1 MNYKAELKILPVN
14 KTVVFNSPIEG
25 DDVLV
30 RTGIITEGH
39 SYFHAILH
47 GYSKDYIYM
56 NKKDRINFVRKLR
69 ASMVGR
75 IDKESW
81 EEMGGGIIAKVPFQE
96 MLSDVLINFG
106 KFLNDTEQK
115 IKGRATRKTIKIL
128 ITNDEELEIYKL
140 IISLVPIRK
149 IIDTVLSKA
158 YNKGDDKLI
167 KDNINLIIKEGQ
179 KYFSTLEEIKMINK
193 EKREYLQNIFSI
205 FLKVI
210 CNEAY
215 KETFKQYVKGLENTK
230 EDIDT
235 YSIDFITERFDRN
248 LYFINE
254 NRLPSNN
261 LCTQNTIKNRKS
273 IILICVNKKHYEI
286 VGRLLPG
293 NKIQREFDYDDPL
306 IKKINIYLQNP
317 EKIKY
322 EYPELEEYLSKSPLR
337 KNFSNDNHKLTE
349 NSDIEESDNE
359 SDLYYDSSN
368 CSETEEDSD

>member
-1 MNYKAELKILPVN
+1 MNYKSELKILPVN

-47 GYSKDYIYM
+47 GYSKDYVYM

-96 MLSDVLINFG
+96 MLSKVLFNFE
-106 KFLNDTEQK
+106 KFLNDKEQK
-115 IKGRATRKTIKIL
+115 IKGRATRKTVKIL
-128 ITNDEELEIYKL
+128 ITNDEELEVYKI
-140 IISLVPIRK
+140 IISLVPISK
-149 IIDTVLSKA
+149 IIDTILSKA
-158 YNKGDDKLI
+158 YNKGEDKLI
-167 KDNINLIIKEGQ
+167 KDNINLIIEEGQ
-179 KYFSTLEEIKMINK
+179 NYFNNLEEIKLINK
-193 EKREYLQNIFSI
+193 EKREYLRNIFSI

-215 KETFKQYVKGLENTK
+215 KETFKEYVKGLENTK

-235 YSIDFITERFDRN
+235 YSIDFISERFDRN
-248 LYFINE
+248 IYFMNDS
-254 NRLPSNN
+254 NRLPTNN
-261 LCTQNTIKNRKS
+261 LFVENTIKNRKS
-273 IILICVNKKHYEI
+273 IILICVSKKHYEV

-306 IKKINIYLQNP
+306 IKKINMFLQNP
-317 EKIKY
+317 EKIRY
-322 EYPELEEYLSKSPLR
+322 EYPDLQEHLSTSPLR
-337 KNFSNDNHKLTE
+337 KNFTNKLVE

-368 CSETEEDSD
+368 CSESEEDSD

>member
-1 MNYKAELKILPVN
+1 MNYKSELKILPVN

-47 GYSKDYIYM
+47 GYSKDYVYM

-96 MLSDVLINFG
+96 MLSKVLFNFE
-106 KFLNDTEQK
+106 KFLNDKEQK
-115 IKGRATRKTIKIL
+115 IKGRATRKTVKIL
-128 ITNDEELEIYKL
+128 ITNDEELEVYKI
-140 IISLVPIRK
+140 IISLVPISK
-149 IIDTVLSKA
+149 IIDTILSKA
-158 YNKGDDKLI
+158 YNKGEDKLI
-167 KDNINLIIKEGQ
+167 KDNINLIIEEGQ
-179 KYFSTLEEIKMINK
+179 NYFNNLEEIKLINK
-193 EKREYLQNIFSI
+193 GKREYLRNIFSI

-215 KETFKQYVKGLENTK
+215 KETFKEYVKGLENTK

-235 YSIDFITERFDRN
+235 YSIDFISERFDRN
-248 LYFINE
+248 IYFMNDS
-254 NRLPSNN
+254 NRLPTNN
-261 LCTQNTIKNRKS
+261 LFVENTIKNRKS
-273 IILICVNKKHYEI
+273 IILICVSKKHYEV

-306 IKKINIYLQNP
+306 IKKINMFLQNP
-317 EKIKY
+317 EKIRY
-322 EYPELEEYLSKSPLR
+322 EYPDLQEHLSTSPLR
-337 KNFSNDNHKLTE
+337 KNFTNKLVE

-368 CSETEEDSD
+368 CSESEEDSD

>member
-1 MNYKAELKILPVN
+1 MNYKSELKILPVN

-47 GYSKDYIYM
+47 GYSKDYVYM

-96 MLSDVLINFG
+96 MLSKVLFNFE
-106 KFLNDTEQK
+106 KFLNDKEQK
-115 IKGRATRKTIKIL
+115 IKGRATRKTVKIL
-128 ITNDEELEIYKL
+128 ITNDEELEVYKI
-140 IISLVPIRK
+140 IISLVPISK
-149 IIDTVLSKA
+149 IIDTILSKA
-158 YNKGDDKLI
+158 YNKGEDKLI
-167 KDNINLIIKEGQ
+167 KDNINLIIEEGQ
-179 KYFSTLEEIKMINK
+179 NYFNNLEEIKLINK
-193 EKREYLQNIFSI
+193 EKREYLRNVFSI

-215 KETFKQYVKGLENTK
+215 KETFKEYVKGLENTK

-235 YSIDFITERFDRN
+235 YSIDFISERFDRN
-248 LYFINE
+248 IYFMNDS
-254 NRLPSNN
+254 NRLPTNN
-261 LCTQNTIKNRKS
+261 LFVENTIKNRKS
-273 IILICVNKKHYEI
+273 IILICVSKKHYEV

-306 IKKINIYLQNP
+306 IKKINMFLQNP
-317 EKIKY
+317 EKIRY
-322 EYPELEEYLSKSPLR
+322 SYPELQEHLSTSPLR
-337 KNFSNDNHKLTE
+337 KNFSNKLVE

-368 CSETEEDSD
+368 CSESEEDSD

>member
-1 MNYKAELKILPVN
+1 MNYKSELKILPVN

-47 GYSKDYIYM
+47 GYSKDYVYM

-96 MLSDVLINFG
+96 MLSKVLFNFE
-106 KFLNDTEQK
+106 KFLNDKEQK
-115 IKGRATRKTIKIL
+115 IKGRATRKTVKIL
-128 ITNDEELEIYKL
+128 ITNDEELEVYKI
-140 IISLVPIRK
+140 IISLVPISK
-149 IIDTVLSKA
+149 IIDTILSKA
-158 YNKGDDKLI
+158 YNKGEDKLI
-167 KDNINLIIKEGQ
+167 KDNINLIIEEGQ
-179 KYFSTLEEIKMINK
+179 NYFNNLEEIKLINK
-193 EKREYLQNIFSI
+193 EKREYLRNVFSI

-215 KETFKQYVKGLENTK
+215 KETFKEYVKGLENTK

-235 YSIDFITERFDRN
+235 YSIDFISERFDRN
-248 LYFINE
+248 IYFMNDS
-254 NRLPSNN
+254 NRLPTNN
-261 LCTQNTIKNRKS
+261 LFVENTIKNRKS
-273 IILICVNKKHYEI
+273 IILICVSKKHYEV

-306 IKKINIYLQNP
+306 IKKINMFLQNP
-317 EKIKY
+317 EKIRY
-322 EYPELEEYLSKSPLR
+322 EYPDLQEHLSTSPLR
-337 KNFSNDNHKLTE
+337 KNFSNKLVE

-368 CSETEEDSD
+368 CSESEEDSD